1 MHGHFS
7 YLESLEPSDLHERS
21 HGEVFL
27 DYLTDR
33 SVIRGLWLL
42 DEPESALSFGG
53 CLALLGMLRDLA
65 ASGSQ
70 IILSTHSPVLAALPG
85 AQIFEVGEWGLRRAE
100 YDDLDLVQ
108 KWRLFLDA
116 PQRFLRHLE

>member
-1 MHGHFS
+1 
-7 YLESLEPSDLHERS
+7 
-21 HGEVFL
+21 V
-27 DYLTDR
+27 
-33 SVIRGLWLL
+33 L

-65 ASGSQ
+65 ADGSQ

-85 AQIFEVGEWGLRRAE
+85 ARIHEVGEWGLRHVE

-108 KWRLFLDA
+108 TWRLFLDA